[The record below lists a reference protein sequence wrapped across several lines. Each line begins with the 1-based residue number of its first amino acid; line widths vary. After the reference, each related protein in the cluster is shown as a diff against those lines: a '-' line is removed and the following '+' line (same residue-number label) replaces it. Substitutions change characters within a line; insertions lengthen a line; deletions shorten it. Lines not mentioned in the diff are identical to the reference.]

1 MTVITTR
8 PARILIDG
16 LEYPGFVRF
25 SGDHAR
31 ISQDGLM
38 PFQGE
43 VDICHHPDNP
53 RNLDPRIERDTW
65 SFGTE
70 IIIQVKDENNEWV
83 LHPVGKVYYYTSQFD
98 YQTRE
103 LKINCGCLIFL
114 LKNRSIDDF
123 KDLDQL
129 VEIND
134 TETNPETVEEE
145 TTTRRK

>member
-8 PARILIDG
+8 PTRILIDG

-70 IIIQVKDENNEWV
+70 IIIQVKDENQWV
-83 LHPVGKVYYYTSQFD
+83 LHPVGKVYYYTGQFD
-98 YQTRE
+98 YQTR
-103 LKINCGCLIFL
+103 GA
-114 LKNRSIDDF
+114 
-123 KDLDQL
+123 
-129 VEIND
+129 
-134 TETNPETVEEE
+134 
-145 TTTRRK
+145 